1 MGQTIIPYRKEPVL
15 MFTATDGIILPT
27 TVTGS
32 WPRPIWFDTGLWG
45 KPLSTGLA
53 DVKYREQFTDAVSA
67 VITDQERAGL
77 DILTNGD
84 FHLDP
89 DLGGRAWLLYPV
101 ERLHGVTELDL
112 YSTSD
117 EWAYPPGHILHEV
130 MGGWRYPAVDDKVE
144 RGRIPL
150 EFAKIWRIAQA
161 RTERPVKFGVVS
173 AQVAA
178 SVLEVTTDEYA
189 RDKRELMWDMAVAFN
204 EELRELVAAG
214 CKVIQT
220 EDPIIHFVSLGD
232 AEPEYMDFL
241 VEVFNREMDGLD
253 GAEIWIHT
261 CWGNPNMQR
270 VLDETSYA
278 KTFEIYLERL
288 KGDVWTVEMKDRN
301 QQDLEL
307 FAPFKQSM
315 KKKVAIGV
323 VSHRQLQVETPEEV
337 AQQTRNA
344 LRYIN
349 PENLVLTSDCG
360 FGRQGSNRL
369 ISFYKAAAIAQG
381 AQIVRR
387 ELGVDDKRRIPAA
400 EPDLQVDVP
409 KRDRVVRISS

>member
-1 MGQTIIPYRKEPVL
+1 ML
-15 MFTATDGIILPT
+15 TATDGIILPT

-32 WPRPIWFDTGLWG
+32 WPRPVWFDTGLWG

-53 DVKYREQFTDAVSA
+53 DVRYREEFTDAVSA

-89 DLGGRAWLLYPV
+89 DLGGRSWLLYPV
-101 ERLHGVTELDL
+101 ERLGGVTQLDL
-112 YSTSD
+112 HATSD
-117 EWAYPPGHILHEV
+117 EWAYPAGTILHEV
-130 MGGWRYPAVDDKVE
+130 MGGWRYPAVVGKIGPGEV
-144 RGRIPL
+144 PQ

-178 SVLEVTTDEYA
+178 SVLELQTDEYA

-204 EELRELVAAG
+204 EELRDLVAAG

-220 EDPIIHFVSLGD
+220 EDPIMHFVSTTDSDPG
-232 AEPEYMDFL
+232 YVDFL
-241 VEVFNREMDGLD
+241 VDVFNREMEGLD
-253 GAEIWIHT
+253 DAEIWIHT

-270 VLDETSYA
+270 VLENTSYA
-278 KTFEIYLERL
+278 EAFEIYLERL
-288 KGDVWTVEMKDRN
+288 KGDVWTVEMKDRG
-301 QQDLEL
+301 QTDLEL
-307 FAPFKQSM
+307 FGRYKGRL

-337 AQQTRNA
+337 AQQVRNA
-344 LRYIN
+344 LEYIE
-349 PENLVLTSDCG
+349 PENLVLSSDCG
-360 FGRQGSNRL
+360 FGRQGCNRL
-369 ISFYKAAAIAQG
+369 IAFYKAASIAQG
-381 AQIVRR
+381 ARIVRR
-387 ELGVDDKRRIPAA
+387 ELGIEDERPILAA

-409 KRDRVVRISS
+409 KQERVVRIT